1 MELTKRFIDHEQ
13 PRLDETGRQVL
24 ARIQPM
30 KTEILGEAGM
40 EDLTWGLPVSL
51 KRKAR

>member
-1 MELTKRFIDHEQ
+1 MCIRDS
-13 PRLDETGRQVL
+13 QVL

>member
-1 MELTKRFIDHEQ
+1 
-13 PRLDETGRQVL
+13 
-24 ARIQPM
+24 
-30 KTEILGEAGM
+30 EILGEAGM